1 MTTRK
6 LRYAPSIFGEDI
18 VDAAPDVLELHTT
31 YTVGIKDDVVSWI
44 VVLGAISKERGREHS
59 QSTLYRRSSD
69 LAQDICMKGLRA
81 DCQEFI
87 ELRLLPHGE
96 AVLAAMAQV
105 APSLIGAIK
114 TRSLLTLNVW
124 ERFDRKGDRL
134 RAAGGGIGPQTV
146 EWIRWT
152 YQLPMVELAL
162 PPGEDKLRDLV
173 NEPGIFAALQYS
185 SLLEMYKARRAPR

>member
-1 MTTRK
+1 MATRK
-6 LRYAPSIFGEDI
+6 LRYAPSIFDEDI

-31 YTVGIKDDVVSWI
+31 YTIGLADDI
-44 VVLGAISKERGREHS
+44 AARLVVLGAVSKERGREHR

-69 LAQDICMKGLRA
+69 LAQDICMKGLRP

-96 AVLAAMAQV
+96 TVLAAMAQV
-105 APSLIGAIK
+105 APSLIGAVK
-114 TRSLLTLNVW
+114 ARSLLTLNVW

-146 EWIRWT
+146 EWVRWT
-152 YQLPMVELAL
+152 YQLPVVELAL
-162 PPGEDKLRDLV
+162 PEGEDDLRALV
-173 NEPGIFAALQYS
+173 NQPGIFAPLQYA
-185 SLLEMYKARRAPR
+185 SLFELYEQREDSR